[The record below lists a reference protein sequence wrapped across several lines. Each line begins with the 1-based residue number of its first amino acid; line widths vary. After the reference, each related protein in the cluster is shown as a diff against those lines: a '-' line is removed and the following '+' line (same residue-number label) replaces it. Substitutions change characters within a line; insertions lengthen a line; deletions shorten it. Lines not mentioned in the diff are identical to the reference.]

1 MAGAKTPRPLA
12 KGMKAPWPPGVS
24 GNPRGRPQGS
34 RHRVTVALENLFD
47 REGEVLSRRCIELA
61 KDGDLVALRLALE
74 RILPAR
80 KDRPVAFPL
89 PPIRSAAEAAAA
101 SAAILTAVSA
111 GELTPAEGVEI
122 SKLVETY
129 IKAAELSELEKR
141 VERLEGRSVQVL
153 EP

>member
-61 KDGDLVALRLALE
+61 KDGDLQALRLCLE
-74 RILPAR
+74 RVLPTR
-80 KDRPVAFPL
+80 KDRPVRFPL
-89 PPIRSAAEAAAA
+89 PPIASAAEAAQA
-101 SAAILTAVSA
+101 SAMILAAVGA

-129 IKAAELSELEKR
+129 IKAAELSELERR
-141 VERLEGRSVQVL
+141 VERLEGKQVSLL